1 MNVEPHLQKYG
12 YHIKTID
19 SHTMGESTR
28 IVYDG
33 FPKLPGKTMMDKK
46 KYLMEHYDFLRSA
59 LMLEPRGHRDMFG
72 ALLTEP
78 VHEEADFGVI
88 FMDSGGCLNMCGH
101 GSIGTASMLV
111 ETGMV
116 EVTEPYTEVVLDAPS
131 GIIRTKVHVVN
142 GKAVEVSILNV
153 PAFLYKKD
161 LAIES
166 RNWGRIPF
174 DISFGGSFFALVD
187 AEKIGLELTMENI
200 DSITDLG
207 MELLELINGSVEIRH
222 PYLDITTVDLVEFYS
237 HTGTPGA
244 DMKNC
249 VIFGDAQAD
258 RSPCGTG
265 TSAKLATL
273 VAKGELELGEEF
285 VYESITG
292 SLFRGKV
299 VQEVE
304 IAGGKGIIPQITGS
318 AYITGLNEWII
329 DEEDPLK
336 YGFLLG
342 TKSEEHEESTRG
354 KIVQA
359 AWELFRKKGYRET
372 EAADIIVR
380 AKVTEEEFYRY
391 FSGKDD
397 LEHTLGEL
405 FDEKYAQ
412 LMVSMN
418 PRFSQFEKLVFL
430 NRELFLLVED
440 QVPFE
445 LISHIYVD
453 KPAEQQK
460 LLDKNRFYYKLIRQI
475 ISEGQET
482 GEFKKE
488 QTAESIADT
497 YASLE
502 RGIIYDWCVQ
512 GGKESL
518 MMKGQMIIPIF
529 LEHLLMR

>member
-1 MNVEPHLQKYG
+1 MKFYPKPQNYAYHL
-12 YHIKTID
+12 KTID

-33 FPKLPGKTMMDKK
+33 FPVLPGKTMMDKK

-72 ALLTEP
+72 AVLTEP
-78 VHEEADFGVI
+78 IHEEADAGVI

-116 EVTEPYTEVVLDAPS
+116 PVQEPCTEVVLDAPS
-131 GIIRTKVHVVN
+131 GVIRTKVHVVG
-142 GKAVEVSILNV
+142 GKAEEVSILNV

-161 LAIES
+161 LTIET
-166 RNWGRIPF
+166 REWGIITY
-174 DISFGGSFFALVD
+174 DISFGGSFFVLVD
-187 AEKIGLELTMENI
+187 AEKIGLALEMENVEE
-200 DSITDLG
+200 ITNLG

-222 PYLDITTVDLVEFYS
+222 PYLDITTADLVEFYA
-237 HTGTPGA
+237 HTERPDA

-249 VIFGDAQAD
+249 VIFGNAQAD

-265 TSAKLATL
+265 TSAKLAAL
-273 VAKGELELGEEF
+273 VAKGELAVGQEF
-285 VYESITG
+285 IYESITG
-292 SLFRGKV
+292 ALFRGKA

-318 AYITGLNEWII
+318 AYITGFNEWII

-342 TKSEEHEESTRG
+342 AKSEGHEESVRG

-359 AWELFRKKGYRET
+359 AWELFRKKGYEQTTVSDVIAR
-372 EAADIIVR
+372 AAVS
-380 AKVTEEEFYRY
+380 EEEFCQY

-397 LEHTLGEL
+397 LEHTLGDL

-418 PRFSQFEKLVFL
+418 PRFTQLQKLVFL
-430 NRELFLLVED
+430 NKELFLLIED
-440 QVPFE
+440 QVPFD
-445 LISHIYVD
+445 LVSHIYMN
-453 KPAEQQK
+453 KSAEQQR
-460 LLDKNRFYYKLIRQI
+460 LLDKKRFYYRLIRQI
-475 ISEGQET
+475 ITEGQQS
-482 GEFKKE
+482 GEFSTQE
-488 QTAESIADT
+488 SAESMTDT

-512 GGKESL
+512 GGEGSL
-518 MMKGQMIIPIF
+518 VMKGQAILPIF
-529 LEHLLMR
+529 LEHLCR